1 LREILHVI
9 EGNSTKFHVALL
21 FQGEDREE
29 IEQLSREVWK
39 ASHRFFENLG
49 SMIPPGRSSLT
60 IRSPLNPEEDITG
73 SLKRLLDAINSRLHD
88 YGTHETANVILER
101 VSNSLYHWLSGLRK
115 FIRQEID
122 GYVYWLERTADDLFG
137 GIACHAQPVDVS
149 GLMRREVMDDHASVF
164 FVSATLSVS
173 DRFTFIER
181 RLGIENHDILSIP
194 SPFDYQKQSLLY
206 IPGSMPDPDEEEYM
220 ERALQEISGIVDI
233 LDGNCLLLFTS
244 HMSLKAFAETLKKRT
259 ERPVVAQG
267 DMEASGAID
276 HFRSLDGGLLLG
288 THAMWQG
295 IDLPGDQL
303 RGVIIMRFPFE
314 VPDNPVHQAR
324 MERLEQMGL
333 NPFLSYAMPQAVI
346 RLKQGFGRLIRGK
359 RDRGI
364 IAILDNRI
372 VNRRYGKHFMKSIPD
387 SPVVTSMSRLQE
399 EYREMRGK
407 E

>member
-1 LREILHVI
+1 
-9 EGNSTKFHVALL
+9 
-21 FQGEDREE
+21 
-29 IEQLSREVWK
+29 
-39 ASHRFFENLG
+39 
-49 SMIPPGRSSLT
+49 
-60 IRSPLNPEEDITG
+60 
-73 SLKRLLDAINSRLHD
+73 
-88 YGTHETANVILER
+88 
-101 VSNSLYHWLSGLRK
+101 
-115 FIRQEID
+115 
-122 GYVYWLERTADDLFG
+122 
-137 GIACHAQPVDVS
+137 
-149 GLMRREVMDDHASVF
+149 
-164 FVSATLSVS
+164 
-173 DRFTFIER
+173 
-181 RLGIENHDILSIP
+181 
-194 SPFDYQKQSLLY
+194 
-206 IPGSMPDPDEEEYM
+206 
-220 ERALQEISGIVDI
+220 
-233 LDGNCLLLFTS
+233 
-244 HMSLKAFAETLKKRT
+244 
-259 ERPVVAQG
+259 
-267 DMEASGAID
+267 MEASGAID

-364 IAILDNRI
+364 VAILDNRI